1 MTEVPLQPPPATPE
15 PPLDR
20 TISPIAGRLSTGGR
34 GKALAFAGLLVGC
47 AAVAFGTWS
56 ADHRKPAKPREV
68 PARQVVAFEPADPA
82 PTLARPGHDAPQLT
96 GADPYVPALE
106 PAPAQNGPTA
116 TTRGGPSPA
125 EVARKS
131 PLMAYSR
138 SGGLLRPA
146 STEPALPFV
155 PACAAAA
162 GPVAELDRLRQGS
175 TIGRATAH
183 GVGDR
188 NFLILAGAT
197 IPCVLQTAI
206 DTTTAG
212 YVTCLIDRDVYSDNG
227 AVVLLEKGTRVLGEY
242 RSGMRQGQNRIFVLW
257 SRAVTPNGIAIALT
271 SPASD
276 ALGRAGF
283 DGAIDTHFWDRFGA
297 ALLLSV
303 VGDASSAL
311 IERNDHS
318 STVRL
323 PSDAAGL
330 AVQQGADI
338 APTLRKPQGSEVAI
352 QVAQDFDFS
361 AVYGLKARP

>member
-1 MTEVPLQPPPATPE
+1 MTDVPLEPPPVSAE
-15 PPLDR
+15 PSLDR
-20 TISPIAGRLSTGGR
+20 TISPIAGRLTTGGR

-56 ADHRKPAKPREV
+56 ADHRKPAKPRET
-68 PARQVVAFEPADPA
+68 PARQVVAFEPAEPA
-82 PTLARPGHDAPQLT
+82 PTLARPGRDAPQLT
-96 GADPYVPALE
+96 GSAEYVPALE
-106 PAPAQNGPTA
+106 TDTSAAGAA
-116 TTRGGPSPA
+116 TTARSGPSPV

-138 SGGLLRPA
+138 GGGVLGPA
-146 STEPALPFV
+146 AEPALPFV
-155 PACAAAA
+155 PAIAGAA

-175 TIGRATAH
+175 TIGRATAR

-257 SRAVTPNGIAIALT
+257 SRAVTPNGIAIALA

-283 DGAIDTHFWDRFGA
+283 GGAIDTHFWDRFGA

-311 IERNDHS
+311 IDRNDS
-318 STVRL
+318 TSTVRL

-330 AVQQGADI
+330 AVQQGGDI
-338 APTLRKPQGSEVAI
+338 APTLRKPQGAEVAI

-361 AVYGLKARP
+361 AVYGLRSRP